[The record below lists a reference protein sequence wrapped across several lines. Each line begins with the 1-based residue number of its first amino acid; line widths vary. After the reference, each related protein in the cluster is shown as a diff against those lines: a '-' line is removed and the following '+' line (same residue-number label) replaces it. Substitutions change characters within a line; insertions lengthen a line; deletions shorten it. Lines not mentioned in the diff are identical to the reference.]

1 MMRLFSLRLS
11 RPLVTAFTA
20 ALCAVPAR
28 SQSCPAAVAS
38 DFKKVTLVGSG
49 VLKEPIELSVAK
61 DGKVFV
67 VQRNGDITLYNPAT
81 GQSSLAIHLDVYINS
96 GAYDVGGALGVA
108 VAPDFPADNW
118 VYLYYVPKASFTG
131 HPNNQAGRMTYRLS
145 RFRFVGS
152 ALDMNSEQTLLE
164 VKSIWETHNGGSLKF
179 GKDGDLYLST
189 GDNHA
194 PGCSD
199 QYSPMDERAGR
210 SWCDDQGTTA
220 NTNDLRGKILRIHP
234 EATQQASGKY
244 YSIPKNNLKEKYASL
259 WPTAESAA
267 KVLPEIYT
275 MGHRN
280 PYRIFP
286 DPVTGKLFIAENGP
300 ASQDDAERG
309 PAGADQWKV
318 TDEAANFG
326 YPYFL
331 KNNQPYC
338 HWNYEYLKCV
348 PIQGQAGMK
357 YDPLKPVNHSP
368 NNTGVNILP
377 PAKPAALWEH
387 DGPNADPIGGLKACG
402 PGTGPVYHF
411 NPTLDSKVK
420 FPMEFDN
427 KWLFHPIMSS
437 GWNSRNSRRRRPIS
451 PPSPRRAILPGEI
464 SISPRACMIWNTAP
478 GTAPCT
484 RWTTVPSCTAPTAMP
499 AYSRSPTTVASL
511 PSPSVPQTGRL
522 EETPACSSREP
533 ENAWPPPREP
543 AGRNSTTPR
552 ERKSGRRP
560 SRAKRTFPSRPTW
573 AKAFSAYSGSNG
585 AQDPLLPSRARYL
598 PPFPAALRHPQPHP
612 TRLTAFG
619 GGIPPPDNLPRHIMR
634 SVPFHQDGPSGKPRI
649 PLSKRNRP

>member
-1 MMRLFSLRLS
+1 MGEPYFSNGSKRRIRRLRKWKKTQMMRHFSLRLS
-11 RPLVTAFTA
+11 GPLVAAFTA
-20 ALCAVPAR
+20 ALCALPAH

-67 VQRNGDITLYNPAT
+67 VQRNGDITLFNPAT
-81 GQSSLAIHLDVYINS
+81 GHSSLAIHLDVYINS

-118 VYLYYVPKASFTG
+118 VYLYYVPKASFAG

-152 ALDMNSEQTLLE
+152 ALDPNTEQTLLE

-199 QYSPMDERAGR
+199 QFSPMDERAGR

-259 WPTAESAA
+259 WPTAELAA

-411 NPTLDSKVK
+411 NPAMDSKVK

-427 KWLFHPIMSS
+427 KWLFHPIMSA
-437 GWNSRNSRRRRPIS
+437 GWQPKLATPPANFATLTSASNPPWGNLNFTPGLHDLEYGPGDGALYAVDYGSVMYSANGDAGLFKVTYNGCLPPVSIGPANRTAERNSRLFLS
-451 PPSPRRAILPGEI
+451 GTGERVTVPAGARGAELFDTAGRKVWETSLSGETNI
-464 SISPRACMIWNTAP
+464 SIPANLGKGVFRVIW
-478 GTAPCT
+478 
-484 RWTTVPSCTAPTAMP
+484 M
-499 AYSRSPTTVASL
+499 
-511 PSPSVPQTGRL
+511 
-522 EETPACSSREP
+522 
-533 ENAWPPPREP
+533 
-543 AGRNSTTPR
+543 
-552 ERKSGRRP
+552 
-560 SRAKRTFPSRPTW
+560 
-573 AKAFSAYSGSNG
+573 
-585 AQDPLLPSRARYL
+585 
-598 PPFPAALRHPQPHP
+598 
-612 TRLTAFG
+612 
-619 GGIPPPDNLPRHIMR
+619 
-634 SVPFHQDGPSGKPRI
+634 
-649 PLSKRNRP
+649 